1 MPKLSEQKINNIYLC
16 CNSAPMAQLLDYCLD
31 PESGITVDGLRA
43 VHYNKIEQLEKQYYA
58 QAEEIIWAKSQN
70 SIEALT
76 SFIEKCQQGVFSTA
90 HLAQAIN
97 KRKELAAELEEKDW
111 NTVMLSNDINALN
124 AFIKK
129 CKEGTYSQAH
139 LKQAIDKA
147 ESLDWN
153 TVQYSRDAVT
163 VKTFISK
170 CHSGYYS
177 TMYLQDAEALL
188 GRIENAAV
196 IEDWNNVIAIRDSEA
211 KRRKL
216 LEFMRKYEDN
226 SSTAAQNHMT
236 KANELMEQLADAEL
250 SRVDWI
256 DAQNRNTILDYV
268 DFLNKHPYSEY
279 REEAELRI
287 QNMKGNLLNDMMR
300 YPFKYPRGEMYRYIS
315 SGSLTMQDLVDK
327 SGVLTDRGYSHIKK
341 YPTLNDE
348 QRDLPVSRLENPHS
362 ESGNTDIFFFGVSGS
377 GKTCVLSGLM
387 SLTGQLGFSFDPVG
401 PGGGGHYAMDL
412 RNYAR
417 TSMLP
422 PATDQHC
429 IQVIDG
435 QINDEKGNLHKIS
448 FIEMS
453 GEKTAIFASMENP
466 TSIEDLG
473 PGAAGLLNNDND
485 KLLFFVIDPTNE
497 KEIKSTALDEAR
509 MVVQQSDVLECIVA
523 LLAKNPSLMK
533 KVNAIHI
540 ILTKSDTLGDFVDQN
555 VIMDMLNKQ
564 GYAAVLSSLKELCV
578 KYDINKQTGFQV
590 GLYPFCVGKFMPGEV
605 YTFDETHSL
614 KLLRAIQRNTGMVR
628 RRTFRDQIVDWFNS

>member
-16 CNSAPMAQLLDYCLD
+16 CNAVPMDQLLELCLD

-43 VHYNKIEQLEKQYYA
+43 VHYSKIDQLEQQYYA
-58 QAEEIIWAKSQN
+58 KAEEIIWAKSQD
-70 SIEALT
+70 SIEALK
-76 SFIEKCQQGVFSTA
+76 SYIEKCQQGVFSTA
-90 HLAQAIN
+90 HLAQAI
-97 KRKELAAELEEKDW
+97 KKLKELIAELEEKEW
-111 NTVMLSNDINALN
+111 VTTKQTSDINVLN

-129 CKEGTYSQAH
+129 CVEGTYSGAH
-139 LKQAIDKA
+139 LQEAKDRA
-147 ESLDWN
+147 EFLDW
-153 TVQYSRDAVT
+153 DAVKSSHDAAM
-163 VKTFISK
+163 VRAFIQR
-170 CHSGYYS
+170 CNDGFYS
-177 TMYLQDAEALL
+177 TLHLAEAKELL
-188 GRIENAAV
+188 AQIENAAV
-196 IEDWNNVIAIRDSEA
+196 IEDWNNVIVIRDSEA

-226 SSTAAQNHMT
+226 PLTAAQNYMS
-236 KANELMEQLADAEL
+236 KANDLMAQLADAEQA
-250 SRVDWI
+250 RVDWI

-268 DFLNKHPYSEY
+268 GFLNAHPYSEY
-279 REEAELRI
+279 RDEAELRI
-287 QNMKGNLLNDMMR
+287 QNMKGDLLNDMMR
-300 YPFKYPRGEMYRYIS
+300 YPFKYPREVMYQYIH
-315 SGSLTMQDLVDK
+315 SGALTMQDLVDK

-348 QRDLPVSRLENPHS
+348 QRDLPVSRLENPRS

-387 SLTGQLGFSFDPVG
+387 SLTGQLGFSFDPKG
-401 PGGGGHYAMDL
+401 PGGGGHYALEL

-422 PATDQHC
+422 PATDQSY

-435 QINDEKGNLHKIS
+435 QIIDEKGNLRKIS

-453 GEKTAIFASMENP
+453 GEKTAEFAAIENP
-466 TSIEDLG
+466 TSLDDLG
-473 PGAAGLLNNDND
+473 PGAAGLLNNDNN

-497 KEIKSTALDEAR
+497 KEIQFLALHEAN
-509 MVVQQSDVLECIVA
+509 MFVQQSDVLECIVA
-523 LLAKNPSLMK
+523 LLKKNPSLMK

-540 ILTKSDTLGDFVDQN
+540 ILTKSDTLGDYVDKN

-578 KYDINKQTGFQV
+578 KYDINKPTGFQV
-590 GLYPFCVGKFMPGEV
+590 GLFPFCVGKFMPGDV

-614 KLLRAIQRNTGMVR
+614 KILRVIQENVPLIP
-628 RRTFRDQIVDWFNS
+628 RRTLRDQIAEWFNS